1 MGTFSGLSIVELITV
16 LAITILPSIL
26 MFILIMY
33 SDRKSKEPVP
43 MILIAV
49 LSGVFTIC
57 ISLLIDKYILRSNF
71 FSDLF
76 NTYKTLNLTRIAI
89 LALVEEFAKL
99 TALYV
104 FISHNKAY
112 DDIYDGF
119 VYSAVIALSFA
130 LIETFLYVIREDSYT
145 SMSSLALLRN
155 FTTIPLHI
163 ACGIVMGYYVS
174 ISKFSRLKEKKFVL
188 LLKGLLIPML
198 IHTTYNLFFSIITDA
213 KSTMMYNLLLISLF
227 VLSIY
232 LIGVLYIVKINDLN
246 KIFINNR
253 IYPKRFRF
261 LMNKREYILKGLNK

>member
-1 MGTFSGLSIVELITV
+1 MNMFVGLTIAQVITVIAITV
-16 LAITILPSIL
+16 LPSIFL
-26 MFILIMY
+26 FSLIMY
-33 SDRKSKEPVP
+33 SDRKSKEPKT
-43 MILIAV
+43 MILLAL
-49 LSGVFTIC
+49 LSGLFTIC

-71 FSDLF
+71 FNELF
-76 NTYKTLNLTRIAI
+76 STYNALNLTRISI

-119 VYSAVIALSFA
+119 VYSSIIALSFA
-130 LIETFLYVIREDSYT
+130 LIETFLYVIKEDTYT
-145 SMSSLALLRN
+145 MMSSLALLRN

-163 ACGIVMGYYVS
+163 TCGIVMGYYVS
-174 ISKFSRLKEKKFVL
+174 ISKFSRHREKKYTL
-188 LLKGLLIPML
+188 LLKGLLIPMI
-198 IHTTYNLFFSIITDA
+198 IHTTYNIFFSVISETDGA
-213 KSTMMYNLLLISLF
+213 MMYNLIIISLF

-232 LIGVLYIVKINDLN
+232 LIGILYIVKINDLN

-253 IYPKRFRF
+253 IYPKKFRF

>member
-1 MGTFSGLSIVELITV
+1 MGAFSGLTIVELIIV
-16 LAITILPSIL
+16 LAITILPSVL

-33 SDRKSKEPVP
+33 SDRKSKEPIP

-57 ISLLIDKYILRSNF
+57 VSLLIDKYILKSNF
-71 FSDLF
+71 FSELF

-130 LIETFLYVIREDSYT
+130 LIETFLYVLREDSYA

-163 ACGIVMGYYVS
+163 TCGIVMGYYVS
-174 ISKFSRLKEKKFVL
+174 ISKFSRLKDKKFVL

-198 IHTTYNLFFSIITDA
+198 IHTTYNLFFSIVTDA
-213 KSTMMYNLLLISLF
+213 QSTMMYNLLLISLF

-232 LIGVLYIVKINDLN
+232 LIGILYIVKINDLN

>member
-1 MGTFSGLSIVELITV
+1 MGAFAGLSIVEIIVV

-26 MFILIMY
+26 MFGLIMY
-33 SDRKSKEPVP
+33 SDRKSREPLT

-57 ISLLIDKYILRSNF
+57 ISLLIDKYILKSNF
-71 FSDLF
+71 FTNLF
-76 NTYKTLNLTRIAI
+76 NTYKSLNLTRIAI

-130 LIETFLYVIREDSYT
+130 LIETFLYVVREDSYT
-145 SMSSLALLRN
+145 NMSSLALLRN

-163 ACGIVMGYYVS
+163 TCGIVMGYYVS

-198 IHTTYNLFFSIITDA
+198 IHTTYNLFFSIITETT
-213 KSTMMYNLLLISLF
+213 STMMYNLLLISLF
-227 VLSIY
+227 VISIY
-232 LIGVLYIVKINDLN
+232 LIGILYIVKITDLN

>member
-1 MGTFSGLSIVELITV
+1 MNMFVGLTIAQVITVIAITV
-16 LAITILPSIL
+16 LPSIFL
-26 MFILIMY
+26 FSLIMY
-33 SDRKSKEPVP
+33 SDRKSKEPKT
-43 MILIAV
+43 MILLAL
-49 LSGVFTIC
+49 LSGLFTIC

-71 FSDLF
+71 FNELF
-76 NTYKTLNLTRIAI
+76 STYNVLNLTRISI

-119 VYSAVIALSFA
+119 VYSSIIALSFA
-130 LIETFLYVIREDSYT
+130 LIETFLYVIKEDTYT
-145 SMSSLALLRN
+145 MMSSLALLRN

-163 ACGIVMGYYVS
+163 TCGIVMGYYVS
-174 ISKFSRLKEKKFVL
+174 ISKFSRNKEKKYTL
-188 LLKGLLIPML
+188 LLKGLLIPM
-198 IHTTYNLFFSIITDA
+198 IVHTTYNIFFSVISETNSA
-213 KSTMMYNLLLISLF
+213 MMYNLIIISLF

-232 LIGVLYIVKINDLN
+232 LIGILYIVKINDLN

-253 IYPKRFRF
+253 IYPKKFRF

>member
-1 MGTFSGLSIVELITV
+1 MGAFAGLSIVEIIVV

-26 MFILIMY
+26 MFGLIMY
-33 SDRKSKEPVP
+33 SDRKSREPVT

-57 ISLLIDKYILRSNF
+57 ISLLIDKYILKSNF
-71 FSDLF
+71 FTNLF
-76 NTYKTLNLTRIAI
+76 NTYKSLNLTRIAI

-145 SMSSLALLRN
+145 NMSSLALLRN

-163 ACGIVMGYYVS
+163 TCGIVMGYYVS

-198 IHTTYNLFFSIITDA
+198 IHTTYNLFFSIITDTT
-213 KSTMMYNLLLISLF
+213 STMMYNLLLISLF
-227 VLSIY
+227 VISIY
-232 LIGVLYIVKINDLN
+232 LIGILYIVKITDLN

>member
-1 MGTFSGLSIVELITV
+1 MGAFAGLSIVEIIVV

-26 MFILIMY
+26 MFGLIMY
-33 SDRKSKEPVP
+33 SDRKSREPLT

-57 ISLLIDKYILRSNF
+57 ISLLIDKYILKSNF
-71 FSDLF
+71 FTNLF
-76 NTYKTLNLTRIAI
+76 NTYKSLNLTRIAI

-99 TALYV
+99 TALFV

-130 LIETFLYVIREDSYT
+130 LIETFLYVVREDSYT
-145 SMSSLALLRN
+145 NMSSLALLRN

-163 ACGIVMGYYVS
+163 TCGIVMGYYVS
-174 ISKFSRLKEKKFVL
+174 ISKFSRLKNKKTISL
-188 LLKGLLIPML
+188 IKGLFIPMI
-198 IHTTYNLFFSIITDA
+198 IHTTYNIFFSIISDT
-213 KSTMMYNLLLISLF
+213 KGTSMYNLIIIALF
-227 VLSIY
+227 ILSIY
-232 LIGVLYIVKINDLN
+232 LIGILYIVKINDLN

-253 IYPKRFRF
+253 IYPKKFRF

>member
-1 MGTFSGLSIVELITV
+1 MGAFAGLSIVEIIIV

-26 MFILIMY
+26 MFGLIMY
-33 SDRKSKEPVP
+33 SDRKSREPVT

-57 ISLLIDKYILRSNF
+57 ISLLIDKYILKSNF
-71 FSDLF
+71 FTNLF
-76 NTYKTLNLTRIAI
+76 NTYKSLNLTRIAI

-145 SMSSLALLRN
+145 NMSSLALLRN

-163 ACGIVMGYYVS
+163 TCGIVMGYYVS

-198 IHTTYNLFFSIITDA
+198 IHTTYNLFFSIITDTT
-213 KSTMMYNLLLISLF
+213 STMMYNLLLISLF
-227 VLSIY
+227 VISIY
-232 LIGVLYIVKINDLN
+232 LIGILYIVKITDLN